1 MLRMAWAEWWIML
14 GFLMARW
21 VGMGC
26 VWGGVVVSREAASH
40 TIKSTGFLKYL
51 GALPAGPNNR
61 YGMLSPRLLLQLT
74 QLSPG
79 LMRSGGSCGGRIN
92 FWDNENLTV
101 PSQLIG
107 KMHCWGHT
115 DTARDG
121 TNTSTLRGQRLW
133 LKKGTGSFINTWSQS

>member
-1 MLRMAWAEWWIML
+1 ML

-26 VWGGVVVSREAASH
+26 DGMGGVSREAASH

-92 FWDNENLTV
+92 F
-101 PSQLIG
+101 
-107 KMHCWGHT
+107 
-115 DTARDG
+115 
-121 TNTSTLRGQRLW
+121 
-133 LKKGTGSFINTWSQS
+133 